1 MSDIATID
9 CGYLAVVQAM
19 LEDKWNDPIQR
30 NNYIADVQ
38 TGVAV
43 LENQAVNIVEFKDKA
58 KKRVVSLEWLEKCDI
73 TTSACSDDCTIT
85 GDDVEPVCKEYEVEC
100 LQETSFQVAERVYRE
115 RTIDKQK
122 AVAENMLL
130 HMKAMDEWTAQY
142 ILAGID
148 ANLGVNVETGSPG
161 NVVGDLT
168 YIAANYWNEDIFAY
182 FAKVIRM
189 NKFRNPYLIDGKN
202 MFSLIF
208 KIMKEA
214 GNADGKGAAAKLAS
228 LSNIYQ
234 DPENIESDV
243 DYAGKTYLLHKT
255 AAAFIS
261 KAWNPFGAGAAISPA
276 PGYKL
281 YSINSMNLP
290 GVVYDVVVKST
301 CSGNDFID
309 AYKLQLNGLFA
320 INPTPC
326 SDTNT
331 GILGF
336 KCGAGA

>member
-19 LEDKWNDPIQR
+19 LEDKWTDPKQR
-30 NNYIADVQ
+30 DNYIADVQ
-38 TGVAV
+38 TGLAV

-58 KKRVVSLEWLEKCDI
+58 KKRTVSLEWLEKCDI
-73 TTSACSDDCTIT
+73 TTTACSDDCTIT
-85 GDDVEPVCKEYEVEC
+85 GDDVEPVCEEYVVEC

-130 HMKAMDEWTAQY
+130 HMKEMDEWTALY

-148 ANLGVNVETGSPG
+148 ANMGVNVEIGSPG

-243 DYAGKTYLLHKT
+243 DYAGKTYLLHKNCRCVY
-255 AAAFIS
+255 FE
-261 KAWNPFGAGAAISPA
+261 
-276 PGYKL
+276 
-281 YSINSMNLP
+281 SMESFWSRCRNKPCTWLQ
-290 GVVYDVVVKST
+290 T
-301 CSGNDFID
+301 LFN
-309 AYKLQLNGLFA
+309 QLNESSWCCL
-320 INPTPC
+320 
-326 SDTNT
+326 
-331 GILGF
+331 
-336 KCGAGA
+336 

>member
-19 LEDKWNDPIQR
+19 LEDKWTDPKQR
-30 NNYIADVQ
+30 DNYIADVQ
-38 TGVAV
+38 AGLAV
-43 LENQAVNIVEFKDKA
+43 LENQSVNIAEFRDTN
-58 KKRVVSLEWLEKCDI
+58 KKRTVSLEWLEKCDI

-85 GDDVEPVCKEYEVEC
+85 GDDVSPVCKEYAIEC

-130 HMKAMDEWTAQY
+130 HMKAMDEWTANY

-148 ANLGVNVETGSPG
+148 ANIGVNVETGAPG

-168 YIAANYWNEDIFAY
+168 YISPNYWNEDIFAY

-189 NKFRNPYLIDGKN
+189 NKFRSPYLIDGKN

-234 DPENIESDV
+234 DPENIESNV

-261 KAWNPFGAGAAISPA
+261 KAWNPAGAGAAITPA

-281 YSINSMNLP
+281 FSLPSQNLP
-290 GVVYDVVVKST
+290 GVNYDIVVKST

-309 AYKLQLNGLFA
+309 AYKIQLHGAFA
-320 INPTPC
+320 VNPTPC

-336 KCGAGA
+336 KCGNGA

>member
-19 LEDKWNDPIQR
+19 LEDKWTDPKTKD
-30 NNYIADVQ
+30 NYIADVQ
-38 TGVAV
+38 SGVAV
-43 LENQAVNIVEFKDKA
+43 LENQAVNIVEFRDKG
-58 KKRVVSLEWLEKCDI
+58 KKKIVSLEWLEKCEI

-85 GDDVEPVCKEYEVEC
+85 GDDVEPVCKEYEVAC
-100 LQETSFQVAERVYRE
+100 LRETSFQVAERVYRE

-130 HMKAMDEWTAQY
+130 HMKALDEWVANY
-142 ILAGID
+142 ILLGID
-148 ANLGVNVETGSPG
+148 SNTGVNVETGSPG
-161 NVVGDLT
+161 NVVADLT
-168 YIAANYWNEDIFAY
+168 YIAANYWSEDIFAY
-182 FAKVIRM
+182 LAKVIRM
-189 NKFRNPYLIDGKN
+189 NKFRNPYLLDGKN

-261 KAWNPFGAGAAISPA
+261 KAWNPAGPGAAISPA

-281 YSINSMNLP
+281 YSIPSMNLP
-290 GVVYDVVVKST
+290 GVEYDVVVKST

-309 AYKLQLNGLFA
+309 AYKLQVNGLFA
-320 INPTPC
+320 VNPTPC
-326 SDTNT
+326 DRNNT
-331 GILGF
+331 GILAF
-336 KCGAGA
+336 KCGNA